1 MIHRFF
7 CLVLGLGMA
16 AAGQATVGIGDYE
29 RYEFN
34 PSRGQTFEI
43 PVRTQVAGTVEIHLY
58 SPDGDRLRTLSTKAP
73 VEAGLHR
80 IGWDGR
86 DTRGM
91 TVPDEAYVP
100 VVRFMPAEGGE
111 AVEEYDPREFSG
123 GEEIRIKP
131 QVESSGQIHFQL
143 ERPARILARAG
154 IRSGPMMASMA
165 NWQVRGPGRNIVPWN
180 GHDRDGLV
188 NLLENDRLALLVTG
202 YELPRHSI
210 LTSGNRELSYGAWR
224 DAHGWSSEMP
234 DFSEVVLERDDR
246 RVSRHF
252 YLPRS
257 TDIDPRITL
266 DLRDELPVNEEG
278 IPIVS
283 GPVTLRVDMHEE
295 DRWAMQQSL
304 YEVSFFIDQTFVS
317 EEEQGYVPL
326 SWRWNPAGLAPGVHV
341 VTVNVSG
348 FNGQVGVK
356 SLRVVIPE

>member
-1 MIHRFF
+1 MSYRFIG
-7 CLVLGLGMA
+7 LLLGLSMA
-16 AAGQATVGIGDYE
+16 ATGHATVDIEEYD

-43 PVRTQVAGTVEIHLY
+43 PVSTQATGTVEIHLY
-58 SPDGDRLRTLSTKAP
+58 SPDGDRVRTLSTNTA

-80 IGWDGR
+80 ISWDGQ
-86 DTRGM
+86 DAQGT

-100 VVRFMPAEGGE
+100 VVRFMPAEGT
-111 AVEEYDPREFSG
+111 AEEYDPREFSG
-123 GEEIRIKP
+123 GEELRIEP

-165 NWQVRGPGRNIVPWN
+165 NWQVRGPGRNIIPWN

-188 NLLENDRLALLVTG
+188 NLLENDHLALLVTG

-210 LTSGNRELSYGAWR
+210 LTSGNSELSYRAWR

-234 DFSEVVLERDDR
+234 DFSDVVLERDGR

-257 TDIDPRITL
+257 ADIDPRITL
-266 DLRDELPVNEEG
+266 DLSEELPVNEAG
-278 IPIVS
+278 IPVVS
-283 GPVTLRVDMHEE
+283 GPVTLRVNMHEE

-304 YEVSFFIDQTFVS
+304 YEVAFFIDQTFVS

-356 SLRVVIPE
+356 SLKVAIPE